1 MPFYKRNLPHWQE
14 PGAEYFVTF
23 RLAGSLPKNVIQQ
36 LKKSRDTFKKNFSH
50 KTDYRSKTRQFEAS
64 LFKKYESLLDGQSTG
79 PVWLSNKNIADIVKE
94 ALHYRDNKEYDL
106 YAFCIMSNHVHLVFR
121 ELYSNQEDQKIEEA
135 FPVTKILQ
143 GLKSYTGLMAN
154 IELNRTGSFW
164 HEESYDRL
172 IRNTNEL
179 NNTIQ
184 YTLNNPVK
192 IDLVKNWRDWPYNYC
207 KPEFAEGL

>member
-23 RLAGSLPKNVIQQ
+23 RLAGSLPKKVIQQ
-36 LKKSRDTFKKNFSH
+36 LKESRDTFKKNFSH
-50 KTDYRSKTRQFEAS
+50 KVDYQSESRKFEAL
-64 LFKKYESLLDGQSTG
+64 LFKKYESLLDGQGTG
-79 PVWLSNKNIADIVKE
+79 PNWLSNKNIADIVKE
-94 ALHYRDNKEYDL
+94 ALHFRDNKEYDL

-121 ELYSNQEDQKIEEA
+121 DLYSNQEDQKIEETFA
-135 FPVTKILQ
+135 VTKILQ

-154 IELNRTGSFW
+154 RELNRTGSFW

-172 IRNTNEL
+172 IRNADEL

-184 YTLNNPVK
+184 YTLNNPVN
-192 IDLVKNWRDWPYNYC
+192 INLVKDLRDWLHSYC
-207 KPEFAEGL
+207 KPEFAKEL

>member
-23 RLAGSLPKNVIQQ
+23 RLAGSLPKKVIQQ
-36 LKKSRDTFKKNFSH
+36 LKESRDTFKKNFSH
-50 KTDYRSKTRQFEAS
+50 KVDYQSESRKFEAL
-64 LFKKYESLLDGQSTG
+64 LFKKYESLLDGQGTG
-79 PVWLSNKNIADIVKE
+79 PNWLSNKNIADIVKE
-94 ALHYRDNKEYDL
+94 ALHFRDNKEYDL

-121 ELYSNQEDQKIEEA
+121 DLYSNQEDQKIEETFA
-135 FPVTKILQ
+135 VTKILQ

-154 IELNRTGSFW
+154 RELNRTGSFW

-172 IRNTNEL
+172 IRNADEL

-184 YTLNNPVK
+184 YTLNNPVN
-192 IDLVKNWRDWPYNYC
+192 INLVKDWRDWLHSYC
-207 KPEFAEGL
+207 KPEFAKEL

>member
-1 MPFYKRNLPHWQE
+1 MPYYKRNLPHWQE

-23 RLAGSLPKNVIQQ
+23 RLAGSLPKNAIRQ
-36 LKKSRDTFKKNFSH
+36 LKESKDKFYKNFSNRA
-50 KTDYRSKTRQFEAS
+50 DYPSKSRKFKAS
-64 LFKKYESLLDGQSTG
+64 IFKKYESLLDGQGTG

-121 ELYSNQEDQKIEEA
+121 ELYSNLDDQKNEDA

-154 IELNRTGSFW
+154 RELNRSGAFW

-172 IRNTNEL
+172 IRNANEL

-192 IDLVKNWRDWPYNYC
+192 INLVKNWRD
-207 KPEFAEGL
+207 

>member
-50 KTDYRSKTRQFEAS
+50 KTDYRSKTRQLEAS
-64 LFKKYESLLDGQSTG
+64 LFKKYESILDRQSTG

-94 ALHYRDNKEYDL
+94 ALHYRDNNEYDL
-106 YAFCIMSNHVHLVFR
+106 YAFCIMSNHVHVVFR

-154 IELNRTGSFW
+154 RELNRTGSFW

-172 IRNTNEL
+172 IRNAKEL
-179 NNTIQ
+179 YNSIQ

-192 IDLVKNWRDWPYNYC
+192 INLVKNWRDWQYNYC
-207 KPEFAEGL
+207 KSEFAEGL

>member
-23 RLAGSLPKNVIQQ
+23 RLAGSLPKKVIQQ
-36 LKKSRDTFKKNFSH
+36 LKESRDTFKKNFSH
-50 KTDYRSKTRQFEAS
+50 KVDYQSASRKFEAL
-64 LFKKYESLLDGQSTG
+64 LFKKYESLLDGQGTG
-79 PVWLSNKNIADIVKE
+79 PNWLSNKNIADIVKE
-94 ALHYRDNKEYDL
+94 ALHFRDNKEYDL

-121 ELYSNQEDQKIEEA
+121 DLYSNQEDQKIEETFA
-135 FPVTKILQ
+135 VTKILQ

-154 IELNRTGSFW
+154 RELNRTGSFW

-172 IRNTNEL
+172 IRNADEL

-184 YTLNNPVK
+184 YTLNNPVN
-192 IDLVKNWRDWPYNYC
+192 INLVKDWRDWLHSYC
-207 KPEFAEGL
+207 KPEFAKEL

>member
-23 RLAGSLPKNVIQQ
+23 RLAGSLPKKVIQQ
-36 LKKSRDTFKKNFSH
+36 LKESRDTFKKNFSH
-50 KTDYRSKTRQFEAS
+50 KVDYQSASRKFEAL
-64 LFKKYESLLDGQSTG
+64 LFKKYESLLDGQGTG
-79 PVWLSNKNIADIVKE
+79 PNWLSNKNIADIVKE
-94 ALHYRDNKEYDL
+94 ALHFRDNKEYDL

-121 ELYSNQEDQKIEEA
+121 DLYSNQEDQKIEETFA
-135 FPVTKILQ
+135 VTKILQ

-154 IELNRTGSFW
+154 RELNRTGSFW

-172 IRNTNEL
+172 IRNADEL

-184 YTLNNPVK
+184 YTLNNPVN
-192 IDLVKNWRDWPYNYC
+192 INLVKDLRDWLHSYC
-207 KPEFAEGL
+207 KPEFAKEL